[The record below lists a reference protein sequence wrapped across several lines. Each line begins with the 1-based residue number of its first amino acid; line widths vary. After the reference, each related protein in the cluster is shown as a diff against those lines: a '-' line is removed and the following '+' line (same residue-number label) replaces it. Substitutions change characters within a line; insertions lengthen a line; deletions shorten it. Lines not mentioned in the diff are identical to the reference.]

1 MRKMAAVLVLAGC
14 AVAAGPAS
22 AHDHGGDVVGALVGG
37 ALIGAAVGAV
47 LNSGPA
53 VVYPAQ
59 PAYVQPAPVYAQPAP
74 VYAQPAPV
82 YAQPAPVYAAVPA
95 GAACYDQYSGRYVP
109 CAPAQPAP
117 PPPQYDD
124 GYVQSG
130 YGQQP
135 VYAQPGGGW

>member
-1 MRKMAAVLVLAGC
+1 MFSKVLRENDMRKMAAVLVLAGC

-59 PAYVQPAPVYAQPAP
+59 PAYAQPAP
-74 VYAQPAPV
+74 VYAQPT
-82 YAQPAPVYAAVPA
+82 PVYAAAPA
-95 GAACYDQYSGRYVP
+95 ASCFDQYSGRYVA
-109 CAPAQPAP
+109 CAPAQPMP

-124 GYVQSG
+124 GYAQPG
-130 YGQQP
+130 YGPQP
-135 VYAQPGGGW
+135 VYAQPGNGW

>member
-14 AVAAGPAS
+14 ALSAGPAS

-53 VVYPAQ
+53 VAYPAQ
-59 PAYVQPAPVYAQPAP
+59 PAYVQPE
-74 VYAQPAPV
+74 PV
-82 YAQPAPVYAAVPA
+82 YAQPAPVYAAAPA

-117 PPPQYDD
+117 PPQYDD
-124 GYVQSG
+124 GYAQPG
-130 YGQQP
+130 YYGQQL

>member
-1 MRKMAAVLVLAGC
+1 MFSKVLRENDMRKMAAVLVLAGC

-53 VVYPAQ
+53 VAYPAQ
-59 PAYVQPAPVYAQPAP
+59 PVYVQPAPVYAQPAP
-74 VYAQPAPV
+74 VYA
-82 YAQPAPVYAAVPA
+82 AAPA

-109 CAPAQPAP
+109 CAPAPPA

-124 GYVQSG
+124 GYAQPG

-135 VYAQPGGGW
+135 VYAQPGAGW

>member
-1 MRKMAAVLVLAGC
+1 MRKIAAVLVLAGC

-47 LNSGPA
+47 LNSAPA
-53 VVYPAQ
+53 VAYPAQ
-59 PAYVQPAPVYAQPAP
+59 PAYVQA
-74 VYAQPAPV
+74 APV
-82 YAQPAPVYAAVPA
+82 YAQPAPVYAAAPA
-95 GAACYDQYSGRYVP
+95 AASCYDPYSGSYVA

-117 PPPQYDD
+117 PPPPQYDD
-124 GYVQSG
+124 GYAQPG
-130 YGQQP
+130 YGPQP

>member
-1 MRKMAAVLVLAGC
+1 MFSKVLKENDMRKMAAILVLAGC

-53 VVYPAQ
+53 VAYPAQ
-59 PAYVQPAPVYAQPAP
+59 
-74 VYAQPAPV
+74 PV
-82 YAQPAPVYAAVPA
+82 YAQPAPVYAAAPA

-117 PPPQYDD
+117 PPQYQD
-124 GYVQSG
+124 GYEQPG
-130 YGQQP
+130 YYGQQP

>member
-47 LNSGPA
+47 LNSAPA
-53 VVYPAQ
+53 VAYPAQ
-59 PAYVQPAPVYAQPAP
+59 PAYVQAAPVYAQPT
-74 VYAQPAPV
+74 
-82 YAQPAPVYAAVPA
+82 PVYAATPP
-95 GAACYDQYSGRYVP
+95 GATCYDQYGRYVA

-117 PPPQYDD
+117 PPPPQYDD
-124 GYVQSG
+124 GYAQPG

>member
-1 MRKMAAVLVLAGC
+1 MFSKVLRENDMRKMAAVLVLAGC

-53 VVYPAQ
+53 VAYPAQ
-59 PAYVQPAPVYAQPAP
+59 PAYVQA
-74 VYAQPAPV
+74 APV
-82 YAQPAPVYAAVPA
+82 YAQPAPVYAAAPPA
-95 GAACYDQYSGRYVP
+95 GACYDQYSGRYVA

-117 PPPQYDD
+117 PPPPQYDD
-124 GYVQSG
+124 GYAQPG

-135 VYAQPGGGW
+135 VYAQPGSGW

>member
-47 LNSGPA
+47 LNSAPA

-59 PAYVQPAPVYAQPAP
+59 PAY
-74 VYAQPAPV
+74 
-82 YAQPAPVYAAVPA
+82 
-95 GAACYDQYSGRYVP
+95 
-109 CAPAQPAP
+109 AP
-117 PPPQYDD
+117 PQSQNWYYCDKPHGYYP
-124 GYVQSG
+124 YVQSCDSG
-130 YGQQP
+130 WRP
-135 VYAQPGGGW
+135 VPATPPQTR

>member
-1 MRKMAAVLVLAGC
+1 MRKMAAVLVLAGV

-53 VVYPAQ
+53 VAYPAQ

-74 VYAQPAPV
+74 VYA
-82 YAQPAPVYAAVPA
+82 AAPA
-95 GAACYDQYSGRYVP
+95 GAACFDQYSGRYVP
-109 CAPAQPAP
+109 CAPVQPAPP

-124 GYVQSG
+124 GYAQPG

>member
-47 LNSGPA
+47 LNSAPA
-53 VVYPAQ
+53 VAYPAQ
-59 PAYVQPAPVYAQPAP
+59 PAYVQA
-74 VYAQPAPV
+74 APV
-82 YAQPAPVYAAVPA
+82 YAQPAPVYAATPP
-95 GAACYDQYSGRYVP
+95 GATCYDQYGRYVA
-109 CAPAQPAP
+109 CAPAQPALP

-124 GYVQSG
+124 GYAQPG